1 MISHAET
8 LITLFTRINAAALN
22 FFTPQVRRLFEGG
35 AYLMVD
41 ATKNCINYDVI
52 IVRINR

>member
-8 LITLFTRINAAALN
+8 LITVFTRTNAAALN

-52 IVRINR
+52 IFRINR